1 MMTEFSK
8 IRSKLRFF
16 IGDVRD
22 YSRLNLAMRDVDVV
36 VFHAAALK
44 NIPLAEYNP
53 LRLLKQIFFG
63 AQNVITPLLK
73 IMLKCSS

>member
-36 VFHAAALK
+36 FHAAALK
-44 NIPLAEYNP
+44 NVPLAEYNP
-53 LRLLKQIFFG
+53 LRLLKQIF
-63 AQNVITPLLK
+63 LEHK
-73 IMLKCSS
+73 M